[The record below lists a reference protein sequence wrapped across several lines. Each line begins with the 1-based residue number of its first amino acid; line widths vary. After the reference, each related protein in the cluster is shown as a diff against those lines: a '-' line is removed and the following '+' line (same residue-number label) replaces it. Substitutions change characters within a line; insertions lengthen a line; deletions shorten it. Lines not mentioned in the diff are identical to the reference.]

1 MTTAKHTPG
10 PWRIVRTSDYTS
22 DPEDTDIQSIE
33 GANGDSV
40 YFTDSGYYRPREEDA
55 RLIAA
60 APDLLEALREIA
72 EDDGRDPDNGIW
84 DEWTEAEA
92 FSRAQR
98 IAREAIRKATVEDA

>member
-1 MTTAKHTPG
+1 MDNAKHTPG

-40 YFTDSGYYRPREEDA
+40 YFTDSGYYRPREADA

-60 APDLLEALREIA
+60 APDLLEALRGVLDHFDPYATPGYEENEQA
-72 EDDGRDPDNGIW
+72 YEAARD
-84 DEWTEAEA
+84 
-92 FSRAQR
+92 
-98 IAREAIRKATVEDA
+98 AIRKATGEDA